1 MGSFGKTKEVPFGRK
16 GRRKRAR
23 PQLFKLPPHSLS
35 RGGAKK
41 KKKLLNTSYTLN
53 KEFGSKGGNA
63 ETPRT
68 GRDLFQT
75 VLLKVRNVKS
85 GPVVVGCQQSPLLGG
100 TFHSKVGRYTKQVK
114 TPYLPLPPAVL
125 SVVLGTHIRVNFST
139 TPSHT
144 LIPNYVDV
152 ELAVES
158 SPRLTTSMQYHRGV
172 GHDHTTKLRASMS
185 ANSPDSRQFGMG
197 DAA

>member
-1 MGSFGKTKEVPFGRK
+1 MGEKDEERGRGHSFLNCRLNRSAEEGERKKTIKYVLHSEQRVWVKGGQCRNVANWQGSFSNCI
-16 GRRKRAR
+16 A
-23 PQLFKLPPHSLS
+23 Q
-35 RGGAKK
+35 
-41 KKKLLNTSYTLN
+41 
-53 KEFGSKGGNA
+53 GS
-63 ETPRT
+63 
-68 GRDLFQT
+68 Q
-75 VLLKVRNVKS
+75 RNVKS